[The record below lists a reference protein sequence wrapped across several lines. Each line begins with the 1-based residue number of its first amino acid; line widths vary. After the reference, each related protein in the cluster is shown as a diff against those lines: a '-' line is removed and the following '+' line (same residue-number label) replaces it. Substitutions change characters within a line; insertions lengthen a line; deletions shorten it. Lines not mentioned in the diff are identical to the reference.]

1 VALKAK
7 TSIYVDEEL
16 WRLFK
21 KRAALRGL
29 DISSLLEEAMWEEV
43 GVSAELERFV
53 GQVGEEVGVD
63 FDPVEVEGGLV
74 SELIGEMRRG
84 RTRVPR

>member
-1 VALKAK
+1 MKAK